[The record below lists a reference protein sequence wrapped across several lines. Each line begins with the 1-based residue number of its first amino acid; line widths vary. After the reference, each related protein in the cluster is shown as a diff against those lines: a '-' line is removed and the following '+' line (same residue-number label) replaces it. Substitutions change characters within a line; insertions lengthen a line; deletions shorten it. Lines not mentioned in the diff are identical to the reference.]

1 MIEAMKNRCVW
12 ILLLV
17 CQAAWGQGNG
27 PEIRFEGSDVVARMA
42 RSMPVQQL
50 DSTLCSFGTCLADI
64 DSLWESAGRTTPM
77 GWKLT
82 ANSNEW
88 LVLRKP
94 VDALE
99 GSIGEDGVI
108 TSDSFDPQPD
118 VAIYFET
125 NALGLESVTTNE
137 GKTTFRL
144 EGNSDAENIFLAG
157 SFNGWNPT
165 SLPLKKTAAG
175 WETALELPAGRYL
188 YKFIVDGK
196 WMADPANKR
205 SEPDGFY
212 GKNSVYIVPNHSF
225 ILNGYPKARKVI
237 VTGSF
242 NGWYEKELRME
253 RKNGRWERQVY
264 LADDTHRYKFIVDGE
279 WMLDPENPMKR
290 DDGMGNENSILQLG
304 KAVVF
309 RLEGFDDAERVVLS
323 GGFNLWNP
331 DELVMERRNGGWE
344 IAYVLGK
351 GIYEYKFLVDGR
363 WMVDPN
369 NPVTNG
375 DGDFKNSVLSVGPT
389 VTFRLDGFTTASEVL
404 LSGNFNGWSE
414 TGYTMQR
421 AEDGWEIE
429 LFLHPGKY
437 LYKFIVDGNWIAD
450 PGNPLYEGNEFG
462 EYNSIRWVEAPRIR

>member
-12 ILLLV
+12 ILLLI
-17 CQAAWGQGNG
+17 CQAAWGQGEG
-27 PEIRFEGSDVVARMA
+27 PEISFEGSDVVARMA
-42 RSMPVQQL
+42 RTMPLQQL
-50 DSTLCSFGTCLADI
+50 DSTLCSFGTCLANI

-82 ANSNEW
+82 DNSSDW

-94 VDALE
+94 LDTLE
-99 GSIGEDGVI
+99 GSIGADAVI
-108 TSDSFDPQPD
+108 TSESFDPQPD
-118 VAIYFET
+118 VAIFFEK
-125 NALGLESVTTNE
+125 NALGLESVVTTD
-137 GKTTFRL
+137 GKTSFTLF
-144 EGNSDAENIFLAG
+144 GNAKAREVFLAG
-157 SFNGWNPT
+157 SFNGWSPT
-165 SLPLKKTAAG
+165 TLPLSKTEKG
-175 WETALELPAGRYL
+175 WQTELELPAGRYQ

-196 WMADPANKR
+196 WMSDPGNKR

-212 GKNSVYIVPNHSF
+212 GKNSVYIVPNHTF
-225 ILNGYPKARKVI
+225 VLNGFTNAHRVI

-253 RKNGRWERQVY
+253 RRNGRWERQVY

-279 WMLDPENPMKR
+279 WMLDPENPLRR

-304 KAVVF
+304 EAVVF
-309 RLEGFDDAERVVLS
+309 RLDGFDNAERVVLS
-323 GGFNLWNP
+323 GSFNLWNP
-331 DELVMERRNGGWE
+331 DELAMERRNGGWE

-351 GIYEYKFLVDGR
+351 GIFEYKFLVDGR
-363 WMVDPN
+363 WMVDPS

-375 DGDFKNSVLSVGPT
+375 DSEFMNSVLCVGPT
-389 VTFRLDGFTTASEVL
+389 ETFRLDGFTAASKVY

-414 TGYTMQR
+414 AGYTMER
-421 AEDGWEIE
+421 GDDGWELK
-429 LFLHPGKY
+429 LFLYPGKY

-462 EYNSIRWVEAPRIR
+462 GYNSIRWVERQDIR